1 MAEESTT
8 SDLVELNRA
17 FVAAARS
24 QNADALTRLFAT
36 DAVWDASAVGTGT
49 FAGRPA
55 IRAMLEDWL
64 SAYDEFEVEMEEFH
78 DLGNGVTLGMFIQK
92 GCPVGSHAV
101 VHSREAHVSLI
112 ETGLIAR
119 VLSFLDVDEA
129 RAAAERLAE
138 ERG

>member
-24 QNADALTRLFAT
+24 LDADALTRLFAT

-64 SAYDEFEVEMEEFH
+64 NAYDEFEVEMEEFRDH
-78 DLGNGVTLGMFIQK
+78 GNGVTFGMFIQK
-92 GCPVGSHAV
+92 GRPVGSHAV
-101 VHSREAHVSLI
+101 VIRAKRMSRSL
-112 ETGLIAR
+112 R
-119 VLSFLDVDEA
+119 
-129 RAAAERLAE
+129 
-138 ERG
+138 RG